1 MALFVEIAVIIFL
14 IFLNGFLAMAEFAIV
29 SSKKSRIIQHNK
41 KGSRG
46 VQAALAL
53 CDDPNSF
60 LSAIQ
65 IGITLI
71 GILAGAYGGA
81 SIAATLSPWLSD
93 MFPPLE
99 AVSGTLSL
107 LLIVAIITYF
117 TLILGELVPKRL
129 GMIAPER
136 IAIAV
141 SYPILIFAKATH
153 PITKIISASTD
164 FMLSLLHAHEKN
176 DSAITEEEISYLM
189 EEGVSAGVFEKSEKQ
204 MIDKVFDF
212 TDRTICSIMQPRPDI
227 VGLDLD
233 DPIDEIIT
241 RIEETPY
248 SRYPV
253 YQTDLDATIGIL
265 EVRDLI
271 SSTTITKEVLKEKLR
286 KPLFVPNTI
295 TSRALLEAFKQN
307 RTSMA
312 LIIEEYGS
320 IYGLITVHDL
330 IEEIFGTIPK
340 DNEVDPDIVARNAH
354 SWLISATLPL
364 HELTEMLGIQL
375 EQETEHKEYYTVSG
389 FILATLGDLPKTG
402 DVLETPKYRIEI
414 VDMDGHRIDKI
425 ILTRHEHL
433 TDEKA

>member
-1 MALFVEIAVIIFL
+1 MALLVEIGIIILL
-14 IFLNGFLAMAEFAIV
+14 ILVNGFLAMAEFAIV
-29 SSKKSRIIQHNK
+29 SSKKSRIIQHK
-41 KGSRG
+41 KTDSRG

-81 SIAATLSPWLSD
+81 SIAATISPWLAEI
-93 MFPPLE
+93 FPPFE
-99 AVSGTLSL
+99 PVSNTLSL

-117 TLILGELVPKRL
+117 TIILGELVPKRL

-141 SYPILIFAKATH
+141 SYPVLIFAKLTR
-153 PITKIISASTD
+153 PITEIISVSTD
-164 FMLSLLHAHEKN
+164 FVLSLLRVNGRN

-189 EEGVSAGVFEKSEKQ
+189 EEGVSAGIFEKSEKQ

-212 TDRTICSIMQPRPDI
+212 TDRTIGSIMQPRPDI
-227 VGLDLD
+227 VGLNLD
-233 DPIDEIIT
+233 DSIDEIIK
-241 RIEETPY
+241 RIEETSY

-253 YQTDLDATIGIL
+253 YQTDLDTTVGIL

-271 SSTTITKEVLKEKLR
+271 SSARITKGLLMEKIR

-295 TSRALLEAFKQN
+295 TSRALLEMFKQE
-307 RTSMA
+307 RASIA
-312 LIIEEYGS
+312 LIIEEYGT
-320 IYGLITVHDL
+320 ICGLITVHDL
-330 IEEIFGTIPK
+330 TEEIFGTMPK
-340 DNEVDPDIVARNAH
+340 ENETDPDIVARNAN

-364 HELTEMLGIQL
+364 HELDEALDIQL
-375 EQETEHKEYYTVSG
+375 DQDTEHKEYRTVSG
-389 FILATLGDLPKTG
+389 FILAALGSLPKTG
-402 DVLETPKYRIEI
+402 DTLKTPKYHIEI
-414 VDMDGHRIDKI
+414 VDMDDHRIDKI
-425 ILTRHEHL
+425 ILTRREDL
-433 TDEKA
+433 VDKKT